1 MIKMIDELPIDRP
14 PRRRR
19 PLLGLLLAGLCL
31 PAIAPIALSFARSDA
46 ASSTAGESMS
56 ANPGSSEGASGMN
69 QASKAQVFH
78 DVVRKLAAG
87 EHLDPA
93 LLTRFANAQN

>member
-1 MIKMIDELPIDRP
+1 
-14 PRRRR
+14 
-19 PLLGLLLAGLCL
+19 
-31 PAIAPIALSFARSDA
+31 
-46 ASSTAGESMS
+46 MS

-93 LLTRFANAQN
+93 LLTRFANAQNDGVRTGPKPGEKAPDFVLPDYKGQQHSLRGLMGANGLLLVFVRSADW